1 MGYEVVLLTEKDI
14 ISPTLQQCDAIITGV
29 RAYNTHEWL
38 NRVHSRLMYYV
49 EQGGNLIVQYNTSNQ
64 IGPVKAQIGPYP
76 FTISR
81 NRITDEKA
89 TVVFTDSSHAVF
101 NYPNKLGP
109 SDFKDWVQER
119 SIYHAAPAAA
129 GYQYLIRMQDF
140 DEKADEGSL
149 MVGRYGKGWFTYT
162 GLALFR
168 QLPAGVVGSY
178 RLLANLI
185 ALNQSEKNG
194 F

>member
-1 MGYEVVLLTEKDI
+1 M
-14 ISPTLQQCDAIITGV
+14 Q
-29 RAYNTHEWL
+29 
-38 NRVHSRLMYYV
+38 YV
-49 EQGGNLIVQYNTSNQ
+49 EKGGNLIVQYNTSNQ

-89 TVVFTDSSHAVF
+89 TVIFTDSSHAVF
-101 NYPNKLGP
+101 NYPNRLGP
-109 SDFKDWVQER
+109 ADFTDWVQER
-119 SIYHAAPAAA
+119 SIYHAATAAT
-129 GYQYLIRMQDF
+129 GYQYLIRMQDP
-140 DEKADEGSL
+140 DEKPDEGSL
-149 MVGRYGKGWFTYT
+149 LVGRYGKGWFTYT

-168 QLPAGVVGSY
+168 QLPAGVAGAY

-185 ALNQSEKNG
+185 ALNQQDKHG